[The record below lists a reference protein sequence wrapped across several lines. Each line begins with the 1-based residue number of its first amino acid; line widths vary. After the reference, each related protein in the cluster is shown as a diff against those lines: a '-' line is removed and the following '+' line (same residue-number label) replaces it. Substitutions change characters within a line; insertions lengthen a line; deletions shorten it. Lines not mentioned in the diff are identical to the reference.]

1 MGWECHWVWRNVC
14 FSYRHFTCPV
24 TPCPP
29 RARLIFGKAATRTG
43 PLCGGFALG
52 RCCPVL
58 VAALPL
64 WAIRGQKIS
73 ALKLCVTF
81 SNTTSARRRTTELP
95 DTETPL
101 STRYFSP
108 VRGSTASR
116 SISYWSGQRRFGS
129 VAQPGRR
136 DKSGGRDWSLLPSE
150 RQVCPED

>member
-64 WAIRGQKIS
+64 WVHPWL
-73 ALKLCVTF
+73 LKNLMSSTLE
-81 SNTTSARRRTTELP
+81 SNRILRSYLRQCSVLSYLFV
-95 DTETPL
+95 ET
-101 STRYFSP
+101 
-108 VRGSTASR
+108 V
-116 SISYWSGQRRFGS
+116 SGTMKLR
-129 VAQPGRR
+129 A
-136 DKSGGRDWSLLPSE
+136 
-150 RQVCPED
+150 

>member
-58 VAALPL
+58 VAGLPL
-64 WAIRGQKIS
+64 WVHPWLLKNLVSSTLESNRILRSYLRQCSVPADLFVETVSGR
-73 ALKLCVTF
+73 LKLRACRVL
-81 SNTTSARRRTTELP
+81 A
-95 DTETPL
+95 
-101 STRYFSP
+101 
-108 VRGSTASR
+108 GSIQTMGIASV
-116 SISYWSGQRRFGS
+116 S
-129 VAQPGRR
+129 
-136 DKSGGRDWSLLPSE
+136 
-150 RQVCPED
+150 

>member
-64 WAIRGQKIS
+64 WEINVVPPCGDAFHTGCRQLLVCGIIKLAGADTVVNRRPVGPVPRGD
-73 ALKLCVTF
+73 AVG
-81 SNTTSARRRTTELP
+81 
-95 DTETPL
+95 
-101 STRYFSP
+101 
-108 VRGSTASR
+108 V
-116 SISYWSGQRRFGS
+116 
-129 VAQPGRR
+129 
-136 DKSGGRDWSLLPSE
+136 
-150 RQVCPED
+150 

>member
-43 PLCGGFALG
+43 PLCGGFAVG

-64 WAIRGQKIS
+64 WVHSWLRFFRVPARGRSTVGRHFHARLDAQVFGDALDDDAQVARGRVALAIEHPVQGLFAQ
-73 ALKLCVTF
+73 
-81 SNTTSARRRTTELP
+81 ARLARQLLER
-95 DTETPL
+95 DL
-101 STRYFSP
+101 SMDQ
-108 VRGSTASR
+108 
-116 SISYWSGQRRFGS
+116 I
-129 VAQPGRR
+129 AQAW
-136 DKSGGRDWSLLPSE
+136 K
-150 RQVCPED
+150 V